1 MSTLPENNS
10 QVRTDFEDNDFE
22 DNDFEADFNKA
33 YEAQEEAG
41 NVDDNGFPEGF
52 DEEYSREFDAQ
63 EAAAAAAPAPAL
75 LTDQQEEAGTV
86 DDNGFP
92 EGFDEEY
99 SREFDAQEAAAALA
113 TNQQARTMVA
123 DNESQVDEDAES
135 NDPSD
140 DIQKLLARVAADERK
155 AVKEHPR
162 ARFAQ
167 LLGMR
172 INEHGILRPKCTV
185 EERKAKLREKQAR
198 REAREQAEREKRIA
212 GYKSL
217 GVSKL
222 QAICLD

>member
-33 YEAQEEAG
+33 YAEQEEAG
-41 NVDDNGFPEGF
+41 NVDDNGFPYGF
-52 DEEYSREFDAQ
+52 DEAYYREFDAQ
-63 EAAAAAAPAPAL
+63 EAAAAAPAPAL

-92 EGFDEEY
+92 EEFDEDY
-99 SREFDAQEAAAALA
+99 YREFDAQEAAAALA